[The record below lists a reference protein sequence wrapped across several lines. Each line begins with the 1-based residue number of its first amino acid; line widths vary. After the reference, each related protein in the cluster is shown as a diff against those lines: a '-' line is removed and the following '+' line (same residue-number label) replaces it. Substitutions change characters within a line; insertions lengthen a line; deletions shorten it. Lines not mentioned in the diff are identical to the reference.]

1 MGGGI
6 TIGYKAVASQKQLLV
21 IAALQR
27 LWIGES
33 QEELRNQL
41 MSLDCYLSVLVVGVI
56 AVDHEQEEEQKSI
69 EGHHLA

>member
-1 MGGGI
+1 M
-6 TIGYKAVASQKQLLV
+6 

-41 MSLDCYLSVLVVGVI
+41 LSLDCYLSVLVVGVI